1 MISHI
6 YIYIYIVL
14 VDGASDRSFDIVYF
28 VFFIWIIIK
37 IIKFSSISKRLKG
50 KIIHYQ
56 IK

>member
-6 YIYIYIVL
+6 YIYIVL
-14 VDGASDRSFDIVYF
+14 VHGASDRSFDIVYF

-50 KIIHYQ
+50 KIIH
-56 IK
+56 